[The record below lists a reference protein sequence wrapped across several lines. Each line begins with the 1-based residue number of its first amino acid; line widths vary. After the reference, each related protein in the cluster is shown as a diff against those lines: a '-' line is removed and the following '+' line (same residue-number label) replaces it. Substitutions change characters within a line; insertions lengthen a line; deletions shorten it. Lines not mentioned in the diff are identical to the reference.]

1 MHKNFVILTWIRA
14 HGKTKCCRPPGLWS
28 LGVGYSMLYHTG
40 LHFLPCG
47 SELGLTVHSTYTCV
61 DKRLKFPINDFF
73 PSFIKLIPTLVMKP
87 HLTFWDSLWGLWGK
101 HMEMSGIFQYYL
113 LSFLLHLTKP
123 QNMA

>member
-73 PSFIKLIPTLVMKP
+73 SLLYKIDTHTCDETTFNLLGFTLGAVGEARGNVWN
-87 HLTFWDSLWGLWGK
+87 FSV
-101 HMEMSGIFQYYL
+101 
-113 LSFLLHLTKP
+113 LSS
-123 QNMA
+123 